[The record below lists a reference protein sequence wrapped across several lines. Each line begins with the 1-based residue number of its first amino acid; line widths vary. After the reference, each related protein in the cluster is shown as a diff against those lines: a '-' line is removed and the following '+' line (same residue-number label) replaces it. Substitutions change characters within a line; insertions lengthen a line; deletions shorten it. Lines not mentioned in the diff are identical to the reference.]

1 MNGNAGKAILV
12 LAALMI
18 IVYISVHFIPNRVE
32 KYSLDPENFGEVW
45 RFATYPFVHLN
56 ARHLIENI
64 VGLSIAAFIAFELK
78 TAFSDF
84 TSTFFSSGYLSVIPI
99 ILIMTFTA
107 LGASNAIL
115 GGYGLISQ
123 EIKKYDIN
131 PLLVILVLTGLIFMT
146 SITSYFSFGLGKE
159 FTFAFKQGL
168 AHFSAFLYGIG
179 FYFLLSWL
187 KPIVTQRKRLT
198 LRRAG

>member
-1 MNGNAGKAILV
+1 MNENSGKAILV

-18 IVYISVHFIPNRVE
+18 IVYISIHFVPNRVE
-32 KYSLDPENFGEVW
+32 KYALDPKNFAEAW

-56 ARHLIENI
+56 TRHLIENI

-84 TSTFFSSGYLSVIPI
+84 TSTYFSSGFLSVIPI
-99 ILIMTFTA
+99 VIIMVFTA
-107 LGASNAIL
+107 LGASNAIF
-115 GGYGLISQ
+115 GAYGLISQ
-123 EIKKYDIN
+123 EVKKYDIN
-131 PLLVILVLTGLIFMT
+131 PFLVIVVLTGLIFAT
-146 SITSYFSFGLGKE
+146 STTSYLSYGIGKE
-159 FTFAFKQGL
+159 FMFAFKQGL

-187 KPIVTQRKRLT
+187 KPIITQRKRFA